1 MLIRERSASTISG
14 SILFRDCLA
23 FFIHRGGMFA
33 RNFKNPRAAEP
44 ELDVKSLAF
53 LGIPTPP
60 DAARQPSG
68 RLYVRYLKVN
78 LRLRQAFDKTLGG

>member
-1 MLIRERSASTISG
+1 
-14 SILFRDCLA
+14 
-23 FFIHRGGMFA
+23 MFA

-60 DAARQPSG
+60 DAARRPAAD
-68 RLYVRYLKVN
+68 YTC
-78 LRLRQAFDKTLGG
+78 AA